1 MSEKASNSGST
12 PSRSLSKPEGLIA
25 KIKRTAKEKIG
36 PEDTVLVWPNLVY
49 LELIA
54 MVFALAI
61 LLFLCLYSP
70 APLEELASADTT
82 PNPTKAPW
90 YFLGLQELLVFFDPW
105 LAGVVL
111 PSLIIVGLILI
122 PYIDPNPKGKGYYT
136 FSERKFAVSG
146 FSFGLALWF
155 VLIVV
160 GVWFRGLDWSWYWP
174 WDDPHVHQ
182 PAGAVK
188 LVDLEVILQST
199 LGLSENPLVTLGRY
213 AVTMANLLTW
223 AMFLGYYAVGF
234 TLPALFLRKF
244 YNRLGFV
251 RYNLTMLMFLSM
263 MGVPLKIFVRLLAN
277 IKYVLVTPWFKI

>member
-1 MSEKASNSGST
+1 MADKESRPVVVVTKSGNSG
-12 PSRSLSKPEGLIA
+12 GLA
-25 KIKRTAKEKIG
+25 DLIKRTAAEKVG

-49 LELIA
+49 IEFISMLVV
-54 MVFALAI
+54 MVI
-61 LLFLCLYSP
+61 LLSLSLYSP

-90 YFLGLQELLVFFDPW
+90 YFLGLQELLVYFDPW

-111 PSLIIVGLILI
+111 PTMIIIGLVLI
-122 PYIDPNPKGKGYYT
+122 PYIDPNPRGKGYYT
-136 FSERKFAVSG
+136 FSERKFAVGG
-146 FSFGLALWF
+146 FILGLGLWYI
-155 VLIVV
+155 LIVI

-174 WDDPHVHQ
+174 WDDPHFHK

-188 LVDLEVILQST
+188 LVDLQVIIQDA

-213 AVTMANLLTW
+213 AITLANLITW
-223 AMFLGYYAVGF
+223 ALLVGYFVVGVTIPF
-234 TLPALFLRKF
+234 LFLRNF

-251 RYNLTMLMFLSM
+251 RYNLTMFLFLAM
-263 MGVPLKIFVRLLAN
+263 LGVPLKIFLRLLAN

>member
-1 MSEKASNSGST
+1 MSVKSSGAASR
-12 PSRSLSKPEGLIA
+12 PSSSPPKPEGLIA
-25 KIKRTAKEKIG
+25 KIKRTAQEKIG

-136 FSERKFAVSG
+136 FSERKFAVLG
-146 FSFGLALWF
+146 FSFGLSLWF

-188 LVDLEVILQST
+188 LVDLEVVLQSM
-199 LGLSENPLVTLGRY
+199 LGLSESPLVTLGRY
-213 AVTMANLLTW
+213 AVTTANLLTW

-234 TLPALFLRKF
+234 TIPALFLRKF

-277 IKYVLVTPWFKI
+277 IKYILVTPWFKI